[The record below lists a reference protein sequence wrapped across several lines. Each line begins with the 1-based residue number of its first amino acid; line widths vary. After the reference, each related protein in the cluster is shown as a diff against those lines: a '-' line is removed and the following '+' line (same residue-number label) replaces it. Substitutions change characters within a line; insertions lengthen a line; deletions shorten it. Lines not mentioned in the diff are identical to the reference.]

1 MKHSIPVRI
10 LAALGG
16 LVLLAASAGVV
27 AEGFFG
33 VPVLTTISGVL
44 ASQEAWAVLVKIVGA
59 LALAVLAVMAV
70 TCALPGKAPKQSGSI
85 MQKGENGPIGI
96 TVEAIRKMAL
106 ACAQKHPEITHADVD
121 VREVRDGIVILMDVT
136 QVGGVSIPLSVARLQ
151 KQIRQ
156 YVNDRTGLDVTEVR
170 VMVDNKSDDH
180 VASEF
185 EVEDRVMPSVPVK
198 TEDYAQSGSVPEEP
212 LAEQLRQIAEITT
225 QTVQAEPTPAE
236 EEPSRPEAPVVPPQT
251 QDLDEL
257 LADEPQKVPE
267 LIDEAE
273 KPLHQR
279 VFGAEEMP
287 LTVPMPPEM
296 EAEQASEQPEAAPA
310 QPETEASDE
319 SRTEAAEAPAAPQ
332 AQEDWT
338 DPSMQAA
345 AEEVLASSAETPA
358 EESGAPAG
366 EADEAPAE
374 ESVEASEEDETPAQ
388 LM

>member
-59 LALAVLAVMAV
+59 LILAVLAMMAV

-185 EVEDRVMPSVPVK
+185 EVEDWVMPSAPVK
-198 TEDYAQSGSVPEEP
+198 TEDYAQSGSAPEEP

-236 EEPSRPEAPVVPPQT
+236 EEPSRPETPVVPPQT
-251 QDLDEL
+251 QNLDEL

-296 EAEQASEQPEAAPA
+296 EAEQTSDEPEAAPA
-310 QPETEASDE
+310 QPES
-319 SRTEAAEAPAAPQ
+319 EAAEAPAAPQ

-358 EESGAPAG
+358 EETGAPAG